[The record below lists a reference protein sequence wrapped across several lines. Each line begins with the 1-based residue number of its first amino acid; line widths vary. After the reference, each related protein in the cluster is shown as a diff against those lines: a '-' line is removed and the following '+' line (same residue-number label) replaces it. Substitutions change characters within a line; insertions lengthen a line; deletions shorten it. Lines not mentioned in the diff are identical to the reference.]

1 MDSKKKYY
9 VMFGSIIGIIL
20 FLLLCMAL
28 LSSCSKKGSYD
39 KLEQKLIEG
48 AQKCIANND
57 ITVVE
62 GTSTTVT
69 SNQLVSAEYIKSL
82 DKYKDDNCTGYVTIM
97 NNGGVYNYIPNVSCN
112 NYKTITLKEKIVED
126 NLVASDAGL
135 YYENGEYIF
144 KGKNPN
150 NVVKFDGSTWLIIKI
165 DNNGNLK
172 LVSIDSSK
180 QAVAWDNKYNEDTN
194 YTTGENEYE
203 TSNIHDILT
212 SKYEGYNSDNK
223 KHLVPFSLCIGKRT
237 NDSVAKTAA
246 VDCAEKI
253 DNQYFGLINPSDYAN
268 ASYDKDCVDIVSGSC
283 INFNYLYNNLSE
295 TWTANAIGNDS
306 FEVILYSP
314 GRIRRVDARES
325 HYYNIVIY
333 ISGDEKYISGNGT
346 AADPYV
352 IK

>member
-1 MDSKKKYY
+1 MDNKKKYY

-20 FLLLCMAL
+20 FLLICMML

-39 KLEQKLIEG
+39 KLEKKLVEG
-48 AQKCIANND
+48 AQECISNND
-57 ITVVE
+57 VTVTE
-62 GTSTTVT
+62 GTSTMVT
-69 SNQLVSAEYIKSL
+69 SDQLISAGYIKSL
-82 DKYKDDNCTGYVTIM
+82 DKY
-97 NNGGVYNYIPNVSCN
+97 IPYVSCS
-112 NYKTITLKEKIVED
+112 NYTTVSLKDKIVED
-126 NLVASDAGL
+126 NLVTKDAGL
-135 YYENGEYIF
+135 YYEDGEYIF